1 MGIFGVFAKLNKMNK
16 EIEQNKDKYK
26 DDLFT
31 VVITSSLDDRKK
43 SRAAS
48 IVKTWLGG
56 SSSDIKELMNGSVPI
71 EVRKH
76 LSYEKAYKAIF
87 NLKDEDID
95 AELVNETANGSSA
108 AVVAEPYDVS
118 EAPKEDTPAADDAA
132 QLAQV
137 ELEKAQAEKAAAEQA
152 QAELAAV
159 KAKLEKEQTE
169 KIAAEQAQA
178 ELAAAKAELEKV
190 QAEKAAVEQARAEL
204 AAAKAELKKVQ
215 AEKAAA
221 EQTQAELATVKAELE
236 QAQAELA
243 AAKAELKKVQAEKAA
258 AEQARAELAAAKAEL
273 EKVQAEKAAA
283 RQAQAEL
290 AAAKAELEKVQ
301 TGKAA
306 AQQAQAE
313 SAAAKAELKA
323 KTETLSPQEQIA
335 SLGDS
340 PNDYDFHK
348 NYATSYAISYAI
360 SKDGEKLV
368 VFGNVKDRQFQNGTF
383 EKVVILDGVRSIGEC
398 AFYKCQE
405 LTEVII
411 ADSVTEVK
419 DRAFHFCESL
429 EKVTMSANLKT
440 IGRFFPFGTLE
451 SVDLSRCSKLKNVN
465 LDALCYAKNI
475 LLPNVVEKIIG
486 TNRHIKKINL
496 PPSFKKIDE
505 GALSCDSIYCY
516 SRNIESPFKLITC
529 CENLYLPQDTI
540 KSFIDLL
547 EIEDDVI
554 ATTEK
559 SNGWNVEY
567 NNGYSIMSVRPIP
580 EEKLYV
586 YDD

>member
-1 MGIFGVFAKLNKMNK
+1 MGIFGAFAKVNKMNK

-118 EAPKEDTPAADDAA
+118 EVPEENAPAADNEA
-132 QLAQV
+132 QLAQAGP
-137 ELEKAQAEKAAAEQA
+137 EEAQAEKATDQQVQA
-152 QAELAAV
+152 VLAAV
-159 KAKLEKEQTE
+159 KAKLEKEKTE
-169 KIAAEQAQA
+169 KAAAEQAQA
-178 ELAAAKAELEKV
+178 ELAAAKAELEK
-190 QAEKAAVEQARAEL
+190 A
-204 AAAKAELKKVQ
+204 Q

-243 AAKAELKKVQAEKAA
+243 VVKAELEKAQAEKAA
-258 AEQARAELAAAKAEL
+258 AEQVQAELTAAKVEL
-273 EKVQAEKAAA
+273 EKAQAEKIAAEQAQAEFAAKTESRNWLEKRMTERAQRLQQRQAERQAEKAAA
-283 RQAQAEL
+283 ERARVQAEL
-290 AAAKAELEKVQ
+290 EASKAV
-301 TGKAA
+301 
-306 AQQAQAE
+306 
-313 SAAAKAELKA
+313 LKTSS
-323 KTETLSPQEQIA
+323 KIA

-340 PNDYDFHK
+340 PDDYDLHE
-348 NYATSYAISYAI
+348 NYAI

-368 VFGNVKDRQFQNGTF
+368 VSGNDDIKDRQFENGAF
-383 EKVVILDGVRSIGEC
+383 EKVVILDGVKSIGRC
-398 AFYKCQE
+398 AFDDCSN
-405 LTEVII
+405 LTDIEI
-411 ADSVTEVK
+411 ADSVTEIK
-419 DRAFHFCESL
+419 EYAFMNCKSL
-429 EKVTMSANLKT
+429 EKLTMPAELKM
-440 IGRFFPFGTLE
+440 IGNDAFPFENLE
-451 SVDLSRCSKLKNVN
+451 SVDLSKCSKLKKVD
-465 LDALCYAKNI
+465 LGVFRYVKNI
-475 LLPNVVEKIIG
+475 LLPNVVERIIG
-486 TNRHIKKINL
+486 KNAEIQEFML
-496 PPSFKKIDE
+496 PPSFKKINAC
-505 GALSCDSIYCY
+505 ALRCQSIYCY
-516 SRNIESPFKLITC
+516 SRDIESPYNLLTC
-529 CENLYLPQDTI
+529 SRHLYLLKDVIEP
-540 KSFIDLL
+540 FIDLL
-547 EIEDDVI
+547 DIEDDV
-554 ATTEK
+554 TETIEYDD
-559 SNGWNVEY
+559 GWAVYYKYHDEDCGCY
-567 NNGYSIMSVRPIP
+567 IFPIP

>member
-1 MGIFGVFAKLNKMNK
+1 MGIFGVFAKVNKMNK

-95 AELVNETANGSSA
+95 AELVNETAKGSSA
-108 AVVAEPYDVS
+108 AVATETYDVS
-118 EAPKEDTPAADDAA
+118 ETPEENAPATDNVG

-137 ELEKAQAEKAAAEQA
+137 ELEKAQAEKAAAQ
-152 QAELAAV
+152 
-159 KAKLEKEQTE
+159 
-169 KIAAEQAQA
+169 
-178 ELAAAKAELEKV
+178 
-190 QAEKAAVEQARAEL
+190 
-204 AAAKAELKKVQ
+204 
-215 AEKAAA
+215 
-221 EQTQAELATVKAELE
+221 

-243 AAKAELKKVQAEKAA
+243 AAKAELK
-258 AEQARAELAAAKAEL
+258 
-273 EKVQAEKAAA
+273 
-283 RQAQAEL
+283 
-290 AAAKAELEKVQ
+290 
-301 TGKAA
+301 
-306 AQQAQAE
+306 
-313 SAAAKAELKA
+313 A
-323 KTETLSPQEQIA
+323 KTEVLSPQEQIA

-340 PNDYDFHK
+340 PYDYDFHK
-348 NYATSYAISYAI
+348 NYAI

-368 VFGNVKDRQFQNGTF
+368 VFGNDEIEDRQFSDGSF
-383 EKVVILDGVRSIGEC
+383 EKVVILDGVKSIGRS
-398 AFYKCQE
+398 AFSSCRE

-419 DRAFHFCESL
+419 NCAFDGCEAL
-429 EKVTMSANLKT
+429 EKVTMPAGLKT
-440 IGRFFPFGTLE
+440 IGSSAFNKLE
-451 SVDLSRCSKLKNVN
+451 SVDLSRCCKLKNVDLGAFPN
-465 LDALCYAKNI
+465 VKNI
-475 LLPNVVEKIIG
+475 LLPDVVERIIG
-486 TNRHIKKINL
+486 HNFGIREIKL
-496 PPSFKKIDE
+496 PPSFKKIGE
-505 GALSCDSIYCY
+505 ETLKCYRIYCY
-516 SRNIESPFKLITC
+516 SRNIESPVNLITC
-529 CENLYLPQDTI
+529 CANHLYLPQDMI

-547 EIEDDVI
+547 QIEDDVTKI
-554 ATTEK
+554 TEE
-559 SNGWNVEY
+559 SNGWLVKCRCSRHCELKCTI
-567 NNGYSIMSVRPIP
+567 SPIP

>member
-1 MGIFGVFAKLNKMNK
+1 MGIFGVFAKVNKMNK

-95 AELVNETANGSSA
+95 AELVNETAKGSSD
-108 AVVAEPYDVS
+108 AVVAEAYDVS
-118 EAPKEDTPAADDAA
+118 EALEENAPAADDAS
-132 QLAQV
+132 QLAQAGPDEV
-137 ELEKAQAEKAAAEQA
+137 QVEKATDQQVQA
-152 QAELAAV
+152 V
-159 KAKLEKEQTE
+159 
-169 KIAAEQAQA
+169 
-178 ELAAAKAELEKV
+178 LAAAKAELEK
-190 QAEKAAVEQARAEL
+190 A
-204 AAAKAELKKVQ
+204 Q

-221 EQTQAELATVKAELE
+221 EQTQAELAATKAELEKVQAEKAAAE

-283 RQAQAEL
+283 QQAQAEL

-301 TGKAA
+301 AGKAA

-313 SAAAKAELKA
+313 LAAAKAELKA
-323 KTETLSPQEQIA
+323 KAEVLSPQEQIA

-340 PNDYDFHK
+340 PNDYDFHE
-348 NYATSYAISYAI
+348 NYAI

-368 VFGNVKDRQFQNGTF
+368 VFGNVKYSQFQNETF
-383 EKVVILDGVRSIGEC
+383 EKVVILDGVKSIGEL
-398 AFYKCQE
+398 AFFRCQE
-405 LTEVII
+405 LTEVVI

-419 DRAFHFCESL
+419 SSAFWHCNSL
-429 EKVTMSANLKT
+429 EKVTMPAGLKT
-440 IGRFFPFGTLE
+440 VGLSAFNELE
-451 SVDLSRCSKLKNVN
+451 NVDLSRCGKLKNVN
-465 LDALCYAKNI
+465 LNAFRCAKNI
-475 LLPNVVEKIIG
+475 LLPYVVEKIIG
-486 TNRHIKKINL
+486 ANRHIKKINL

-529 CENLYLPQDTI
+529 CKNLYLPQDTI

>member
-1 MGIFGVFAKLNKMNK
+1 MGIFGAFAKVNKMNK

-118 EAPKEDTPAADDAA
+118 EVPEENAPAADNEA
-132 QLAQV
+132 QLAQAGP
-137 ELEKAQAEKAAAEQA
+137 EEAQAEKATDQQVQA
-152 QAELAAV
+152 VLAAV
-159 KAKLEKEQTE
+159 KAKLEKEKTE
-169 KIAAEQAQA
+169 KAAAEQAQA
-178 ELAAAKAELEKV
+178 ELAAAKAELEK
-190 QAEKAAVEQARAEL
+190 A
-204 AAAKAELKKVQ
+204 Q

-243 AAKAELKKVQAEKAA
+243 VVKAELEKAQAEKAA
-258 AEQARAELAAAKAEL
+258 AEQ
-273 EKVQAEKAAA
+273 V
-283 RQAQAEL
+283 QAEL
-290 AAAKAELEKVQ
+290 AAAKVELEKAQ
-301 TGKAA
+301 AEKIAA
-306 AQQAQAE
+306 EQAQAE
-313 SAAAKAELKA
+313 FAA
-323 KTETLSPQEQIA
+323 KTESRNWLEKRMTERAQRLQQRQAERQAEKAAAERARVQAELEASKAVLKTSSKIA

-340 PNDYDFHK
+340 PDDYDLHE
-348 NYATSYAISYAI
+348 NYAI

-368 VFGNVKDRQFQNGTF
+368 VSGNDDIKDRQFENGAF
-383 EKVVILDGVRSIGEC
+383 EKVVILDGVKSIGRC
-398 AFYKCQE
+398 AFDDCSN
-405 LTEVII
+405 LTDIEI
-411 ADSVTEVK
+411 ADSVTEIK
-419 DRAFHFCESL
+419 EYAFSGCKSL
-429 EKVTMSANLKT
+429 EKLTMPAELKM
-440 IGRFFPFGTLE
+440 IGNDAFPFENLE
-451 SVDLSRCSKLKNVN
+451 SVDLSKCSKLKKVD
-465 LDALCYAKNI
+465 LGVFRYVKNI
-475 LLPNVVEKIIG
+475 LLPNVVERIIG
-486 TNRHIKKINL
+486 KNAEIQEFML
-496 PPSFKKIDE
+496 PPSFKKINAC
-505 GALSCDSIYCY
+505 ALRCQSIYCY
-516 SRNIESPFKLITC
+516 SRDIESPYNLLTC
-529 CENLYLPQDTI
+529 SRHLYLLKDVIEP
-540 KSFIDLL
+540 FIDFLD
-547 EIEDDVI
+547 IEDDV
-554 ATTEK
+554 TETIEYDD
-559 SNGWNVEY
+559 GWAVYYKYHDEDCGCY
-567 NNGYSIMSVRPIP
+567 IFPIP

>member
-1 MGIFGVFAKLNKMNK
+1 MGIFGAFAKVNKMNK

-118 EAPKEDTPAADDAA
+118 EVPEENAPAADNEA
-132 QLAQV
+132 QLAQAGP
-137 ELEKAQAEKAAAEQA
+137 EEAQAEKATDQQVQA
-152 QAELAAV
+152 VLAAV
-159 KAKLEKEQTE
+159 KAKLEKEKTE
-169 KIAAEQAQA
+169 KAAAEQAQA
-178 ELAAAKAELEKV
+178 ELAAAKAELEK
-190 QAEKAAVEQARAEL
+190 A
-204 AAAKAELKKVQ
+204 Q

-243 AAKAELKKVQAEKAA
+243 VVKAELEKAQAEKAA
-258 AEQARAELAAAKAEL
+258 AEQVQAELTAAKVEL
-273 EKVQAEKAAA
+273 EKAQAEKIAAEQAQAEFAAKTESRNWLEKRMTERAQRLQQRQAERQAEKAAA
-283 RQAQAEL
+283 ERARVQAEL
-290 AAAKAELEKVQ
+290 EASKAV
-301 TGKAA
+301 
-306 AQQAQAE
+306 
-313 SAAAKAELKA
+313 LKTSS
-323 KTETLSPQEQIA
+323 KIA

-340 PNDYDFHK
+340 PDDYDLHE
-348 NYATSYAISYAI
+348 NYAI

-368 VFGNVKDRQFQNGTF
+368 VSGNDDIKDRQFENGAF
-383 EKVVILDGVRSIGEC
+383 EKVVILDGVKSIGRC
-398 AFYKCQE
+398 AFDDCSN
-405 LTEVII
+405 LTDIEI
-411 ADSVTEVK
+411 ADSVTEIK
-419 DRAFHFCESL
+419 EYAFWGCKSL
-429 EKVTMSANLKT
+429 EKLTMPAELKM
-440 IGRFFPFGTLE
+440 IGNDAFPFENLE
-451 SVDLSRCSKLKNVN
+451 SVDLSKCSKLKKVD
-465 LDALCYAKNI
+465 LGVFRYVKNI
-475 LLPNVVEKIIG
+475 LLPNVVERIIG
-486 TNRHIKKINL
+486 KNAEIQEFML
-496 PPSFKKIDE
+496 PPSFKKINAC
-505 GALSCDSIYCY
+505 ALRCQSIYCY
-516 SRNIESPFKLITC
+516 SRDIESPYNLLTC
-529 CENLYLPQDTI
+529 SRHLYLLKDVIEP
-540 KSFIDLL
+540 FIDLL
-547 EIEDDVI
+547 DIEDDV
-554 ATTEK
+554 TETIEYDD
-559 SNGWNVEY
+559 GWAVYYKYHDEDCGCY
-567 NNGYSIMSVRPIP
+567 IFPIP

>member
-1 MGIFGVFAKLNKMNK
+1 MGIFGVFAKVNKMNK
-16 EIEQNKDKYK
+16 EIELNKDKYK

-95 AELVNETANGSSA
+95 AELVNETAKGPSA
-108 AVVAEPYDVS
+108 AVVAGTYDVS
-118 EAPKEDTPAADDAA
+118 EAPEEDTPAADNEA
-132 QLAQV
+132 QLAQAGP
-137 ELEKAQAEKAAAEQA
+137 EEAQAEKATDQQA
-152 QAELAAV
+152 QAVLAAV
-159 KAKLEKEQTE
+159 KAKLEKEKTE
-169 KIAAEQAQA
+169 KAAAEQAQA

-190 QAEKAAVEQARAEL
+190 QAEKAAAQQARAEL
-204 AAAKAELKKVQ
+204 AAAKAEL
-215 AEKAAA
+215 EKA
-221 EQTQAELATVKAELE
+221 
-236 QAQAELA
+236 
-243 AAKAELKKVQAEKAA
+243 QAEKAA
-258 AEQARAELAAAKAEL
+258 AEQAQAELAAAKAEL

-283 RQAQAEL
+283 QQAQAEL

-301 TGKAA
+301 AGKAA

-313 SAAAKAELKA
+313 LAAAKAELKA

-348 NYATSYAISYAI
+348 NYATSYAIS
-360 SKDGEKLV
+360 KDGVKLV
-368 VFGNVKDRQFQNGTF
+368 VFGNVKDRQFKNGTF
-383 EKVVILDGVRSIGEC
+383 EKVVILDGVRSIGKS
-398 AFYKCQE
+398 AFSKCQE

-419 DRAFHFCESL
+419 DWAFCFCNAL
-429 EKVTMSANLKT
+429 EKVTMPAGLKT
-440 IGRFFPFGTLE
+440 VGRWAFDELE
-451 SVDLSRCSKLKNVN
+451 NVDLSRCGKLKNVN
-465 LDALCYAKNI
+465 LDVSSNAKNI
-475 LLPNVVEKIIG
+475 LLPYVVEKIIG

-529 CENLYLPQDTI
+529 CKNLYLPQDTI
-540 KSFIDLL
+540 KSFIDQL
-547 EIEDDVI
+547 EIEEDVI
-554 ATTEK
+554 KTIEYTD
-559 SNGWNVEY
+559 GWNVEY
-567 NNGYSIMSVRPIP
+567 DNGYSIMSVRPIP

>member
-1 MGIFGVFAKLNKMNK
+1 MGIFGVFAKVNKMNK

-31 VVITSSLDDRKK
+31 VVITSSLNDRKK

-87 NLKDEDID
+87 NLKDENID
-95 AELVNETANGSSA
+95 AELVNETAKGSSA
-108 AVVAEPYDVS
+108 AVVAEAYDVS
-118 EAPKEDTPAADDAA
+118 EAPEEDTPAADDAA
-132 QLAQV
+132 QLAQAGPDEV
-137 ELEKAQAEKAAAEQA
+137 QVEKATGQQVLAV
-152 QAELAAV
+152 LAAV

-204 AAAKAELKKVQ
+204 AAAKAEFEKVQ

-221 EQTQAELATVKAELE
+221 E
-236 QAQAELA
+236 
-243 AAKAELKKVQAEKAA
+243 
-258 AEQARAELAAAKAEL
+258 
-273 EKVQAEKAAA
+273 
-283 RQAQAEL
+283 QAQAEL
-290 AAAKAELEKVQ
+290 AAAKAELEKAQ
-301 TGKAA
+301 TEKAA
-306 AQQAQAE
+306 AQQTQAELAAGKAEFEKFQAAKAAAEQAQAE
-313 SAAAKAELKA
+313 LAAAEELTTVERIAKMDAAEQAQEELEVAKA
-323 KTETLSPQEQIA
+323 KLEMSFQIA
-335 SLGDS
+335 SLGES
-340 PNDYDFHK
+340 PDDYDLHE
-348 NYATSYAISYAI
+348 NYAI

-368 VFGNVKDRQFQNGTF
+368 ASGNDDIKGSQFAEGTF
-383 EKVVILDGVRSIGEC
+383 EKVVILDGVKSIGRC
-398 AFYKCQE
+398 AFSNCQE

-419 DRAFHFCESL
+419 DGAFWGCDSL
-429 EKVTMSANLKT
+429 EKVTMSADLKT
-440 IGRFFPFGTLE
+440 IGSSSTFGKLE
-451 SVDLSRCSKLKNVN
+451 SIDLSRCSKLKKVD
-465 LDALCYAKNI
+465 LRAFRYAKNI

-486 TNRHIKKINL
+486 VNRHIKKINL

-516 SRNIESPFKLITC
+516 SRNIESPFNLIKC
-529 CENLYLPQDTI
+529 CKNLYLPQDTI

-559 SNGWNVEY
+559 SNGWLVEY
-567 NNGYSIMSVRPIP
+567 GDRDFKERMTIFTIP

>member
-1 MGIFGVFAKLNKMNK
+1 MGIFGVFAKVNKMNK

-95 AELVNETANGSSA
+95 AELVNETAKGSSA
-108 AVVAEPYDVS
+108 AVATETYDVS
-118 EAPKEDTPAADDAA
+118 ETPEENAPATDNVG

-137 ELEKAQAEKAAAEQA
+137 ELEKAQAEKAAAQQA
-152 QAELAAV
+152 QAELV
-159 KAKLEKEQTE
+159 
-169 KIAAEQAQA
+169 
-178 ELAAAKAELEKV
+178 AAKAELE
-190 QAEKAAVEQARAEL
+190 
-204 AAAKAELKKVQ
+204 
-215 AEKAAA
+215 
-221 EQTQAELATVKAELE
+221 
-236 QAQAELA
+236 
-243 AAKAELKKVQAEKAA
+243 KVQAEKAA

-283 RQAQAEL
+283 QQVQAEL
-290 AAAKAELEKVQ
+290 
-301 TGKAA
+301 
-306 AQQAQAE
+306 
-313 SAAAKAELKA
+313 AAAKAELKA
-323 KTETLSPQEQIA
+323 KTEVLSPQEQIA
-335 SLGDS
+335 SLGDF
-340 PNDYDFHK
+340 PYDYDFHK
-348 NYATSYAISYAI
+348 NYAI

-368 VFGNVKDRQFQNGTF
+368 VFGNDEIEDRQFSDGSF
-383 EKVVILDGVRSIGEC
+383 EKVVILDGVKSIGRS
-398 AFYKCQE
+398 AFSSCRE

-419 DRAFHFCESL
+419 NCAFDGCEAL
-429 EKVTMSANLKT
+429 EKVTMPAGLKT
-440 IGRFFPFGTLE
+440 IGSSAFNKLE
-451 SVDLSRCSKLKNVN
+451 SVDLSRCCKLKNVDLGAFPN
-465 LDALCYAKNI
+465 VKNI
-475 LLPNVVEKIIG
+475 LLPDVVERIIG
-486 TNRHIKKINL
+486 HNFGIREIKL
-496 PPSFKKIDE
+496 PPSFKKIGE
-505 GALSCDSIYCY
+505 ETLKCYRIYCY
-516 SRNIESPFKLITC
+516 SRNIESPVNLITC
-529 CENLYLPQDTI
+529 CANHLYLPQDMI

-547 EIEDDVI
+547 QIEDDVTKI
-554 ATTEK
+554 TEE
-559 SNGWNVEY
+559 SNGWLVKCRCSRHCELKCTI
-567 NNGYSIMSVRPIP
+567 SPIP

>member
-1 MGIFGVFAKLNKMNK
+1 MGIFGVFAKVNKMNK

-118 EAPKEDTPAADDAA
+118 EALEENAPAADDAS
-132 QLAQV
+132 QLAQAGPDEV
-137 ELEKAQAEKAAAEQA
+137 QVEKATGQQVQAVLAAAKAELEKAQAEKAAAEQ
-152 QAELAAV
+152 
-159 KAKLEKEQTE
+159 T
-169 KIAAEQAQA
+169 QA

-190 QAEKAAVEQARAEL
+190 QAEKAAAEQAQAEL

-221 EQTQAELATVKAELE
+221 E

-283 RQAQAEL
+283 QQAQAEL
-290 AAAKAELEKVQ
+290 
-301 TGKAA
+301 
-306 AQQAQAE
+306 
-313 SAAAKAELKA
+313 AAAKAELKA

-368 VFGNVKDRQFQNGTF
+368 VFGNVKDRQFENGTF
-383 EKVVILDGVRSIGEC
+383 EKVVILDGVRSIGKS
-398 AFYKCQE
+398 AFSKCQE

-419 DRAFHFCESL
+419 DWAFCFCNAL
-429 EKVTMSANLKT
+429 EKVTMPAGLKT
-440 IGRFFPFGTLE
+440 IGLSSPFGKLE
-451 SVDLSRCSKLKNVN
+451 NVDLSRCGKLKNVN
-465 LDALCYAKNI
+465 LNAFRCAKNI
-475 LLPNVVEKIIG
+475 LLPYVVEKIIG
-486 TNRHIKKINL
+486 TNCHIKKINL

-516 SRNIESPFKLITC
+516 SRNVESPFNLITC
-529 CENLYLPQDTI
+529 CTDLYLPQDTI

-547 EIEDDVI
+547 EIEDGVI
-554 ATTEK
+554 AITEE
-559 SNGWNVEY
+559 SYGWRVSY
-567 NNGYSIMSVRPIP
+567 RDTYFGRSAAIRPIP